1 MLDSLPRSRSGQM
14 ESSHSHYHNGS
25 KGEGLSLVSSETDFR
40 DFREGKTLDSPYK
53 EHRHHHGGSHSSSNA
68 LLSEGDNYHSNG
80 QTAPSTRVI
89 PFAAHYLLMLIDG
102 IGLSL
107 ICGCTILEAFK
118 EWNEFHKH
126 YFQFNIVCLSLL
138 VSGRICQVFGLLS
151 LTGYALSLETAP
163 DFEKVGMIMLTIG
176 PILSGIAGAIF
187 DAGGIDD
194 NCLLNKQWILS
205 EMIELFGII
214 LLDLSFLEDY
224 LSYIQVFMVEAAGFF
239 FLALAALLEFNFS
252 PIFPR
257 RFESLENIHKASL
270 ENSLVKM
277 LGNTHI
283 RTNSAIH
290 LFDCLGLILLT
301 VVSYFQYVYHVRAAR
316 RANKDDDKPFRE
328 NDERQQNSV

>member
-1 MLDSLPRSRSGQM
+1 MLLDSSVSLPRSRSGQM
-14 ESSHSHYHNGS
+14 DSHGNSYISS
-25 KGEGLSLVSSETDFR
+25 KGDVNGETDFR
-40 DFREGKTLDSPYK
+40 GGSDYREGKPLDSPYK
-53 EHRHHHGGSHSSSNA
+53 EHRHHGSTHSSSNA
-68 LLSEGDNYHSNG
+68 LLIDGPV
-80 QTAPSTRVI
+80 TPTTRII

-163 DFEKVGMIMLTIG
+163 DFEKIGMIMLTIG

-224 LSYIQVFMVEAAGFF
+224 LSHIQVFIVEVAGFF

-290 LFDCLGLILLT
+290 LFDCLGLLFLT

-316 RANKDDDKPFRE
+316 RASKEDDKPFRE
-328 NDERQQNSV
+328 NDDRQSV